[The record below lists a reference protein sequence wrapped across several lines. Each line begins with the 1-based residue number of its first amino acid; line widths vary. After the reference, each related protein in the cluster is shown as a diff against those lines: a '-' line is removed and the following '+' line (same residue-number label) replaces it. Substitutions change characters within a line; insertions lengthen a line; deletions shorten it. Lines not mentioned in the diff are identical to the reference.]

1 MANTPNWYP
10 DPTGAHELRYW
21 DGGVWTVHVSDAGVV
36 AVDSPFSA
44 PPTPTL
50 AQAAPTPQA
59 TPVAPAPQPSP
70 VAPSSEQPAPKG
82 ILRRPLLW
90 ILVVVAVVI
99 VSVVAANSGS
109 DKKTFQISGP
119 VAVAITSGSFFNPD
133 LADLGTALENGGAT
147 VCSADV
153 ALSQF
158 RGADAG
164 WPAVVKVP
172 FEKVIKDLQDEA
184 DACLNNDIEAFNRI
198 NTKAAAD
205 LVAAGRAWD
214 SHCTITDVLADP
226 VTATCSD

>member
-1 MANTPNWYP
+1 MENTPNWYT

-21 DGGVWTVHVSDAGVV
+21 DGSVWTAHVSDAGVV
-36 AVDSPFSA
+36 AVESPFSA
-44 PPTPTL
+44 PPTPTTE
-50 AQAAPTPQA
+50 QAAPTPQA
-59 TPVAPAPQPSP
+59 SPVSPA
-70 VAPSSEQPAPKG
+70 VAPSSEAPARKRL
-82 ILRRPLLW
+82 LRRPLLW

-119 VAVAITSGSFFNPD
+119 VAIAITSGSFFNPD
-133 LADLGTALENGGAT
+133 LADLGTGLENGGAT

-172 FEKVIKDLQDEA
+172 FERVIKDLQDEA
-184 DACLNNDIEAFNRI
+184 DACLNNDLEAFNRI

-205 LVAAGRAWD
+205 LVAAGKAWD
-214 SHCTITDVLADP
+214 SHCTITDVFADP
-226 VTATCSD
+226 VTATCSG